1 LGGFAGKIPC
11 GKEDDI
17 VGNYEFFE
25 SGHDC
30 ASQGQWDTQCNEK
43 PESWSRKNHALLAG
57 TMLLVNDRYLVLT
70 PEKVVISY
78 QHAGYG
84 ARIGAHLIDLLLVV
98 VGYTAVAMIIS
109 FTAMVV
115 GQGLANF
122 FLALF
127 ITFGIFAY
135 FIVLEVLWQG
145 QTLGKKMLKIRVL
158 QSDGTP
164 LNWRSSFMRNILRIA
179 DILPGFSGLGF
190 MTLFLNENSQRLGDL
205 IAGTVVVSAN
215 EIPQGFTPAPY
226 KVGIHPLE
234 YSVGELGGMTL
245 PEYHAI
251 KRLCDRFPYLPI
263 DEQYRSLQAIW
274 EPFRERERIQPLP
287 NVHAIYQMEA
297 VVMKFGRMKN
307 LV

>member
-1 LGGFAGKIPC
+1 
-11 GKEDDI
+11 
-17 VGNYEFFE
+17 
-25 SGHDC
+25 
-30 ASQGQWDTQCNEK
+30 
-43 PESWSRKNHALLAG
+43 
-57 TMLLVNDRYLVLT
+57 MLLVNDRYLVLT

-84 ARIGAHLIDLLLVV
+84 ARISAHLIDLFLVLCVYAATAIIIQLFAIVLGEGITSFLMLL
-98 VGYTAVAMIIS
+98 
-109 FTAMVV
+109 
-115 GQGLANF
+115 F
-122 FLALF
+122 F
-127 ITFGIFAY
+127 TFGIFAY
-135 FIVLEVLWQG
+135 FIVFEAIWQG
-145 QTLGKKMLKIRVL
+145 QTLGKKALKIRVL

-179 DILPGFSGLGF
+179 DVLPGFYGLGF
-190 MTLFLNENSQRLGDL
+190 MAMFLNQNSQRLGDL
-205 IAGTVVVSAN
+205 IAGTVVVAAN

-251 KRLCDRFPYLPI
+251 KRLCDRFPYLPV
-263 DEQYRSLQAIW
+263 DEQHRSLQAIW
-274 EPFRERERIQPLP
+274 EPFRERESISPLP
-287 NVHAIYQMEA
+287 NVHPIYQMEA

>member
-1 LGGFAGKIPC
+1 
-11 GKEDDI
+11 
-17 VGNYEFFE
+17 
-25 SGHDC
+25 
-30 ASQGQWDTQCNEK
+30 
-43 PESWSRKNHALLAG
+43 
-57 TMLLVNDRYLVLT
+57 MLLVNDRYMVLT

-84 ARIGAHLIDLLLVV
+84 ARIGAQLIDLLLIA
-98 VGYTAVAMIIS
+98 AVYSAIGIII
-109 FTAMVV
+109 
-115 GQGLANF
+115 GLAAVV
-122 FLALF
+122 LGEGLTYLLMAV
-127 ITFGIFAY
+127 IYTFGIFAY
-135 FIVLEVLWQG
+135 FIVLEVVWQG
-145 QTLGKKMLKIRVL
+145 QTFGKKAMRIRVL

-164 LNWRSSFMRNILRIA
+164 LNWRASFMRNILRLA
-179 DILPGFSGLGF
+179 DILPGFYGVGF
-190 MTLFLNENSQRLGDL
+190 LTMFLNENSQRLGDV
-205 IAGTVVVSAN
+205 IAGSVVVAAN

-251 KRLCDRFPYLPI
+251 KRLCDRFPYLPV

-274 EPFRERERIQPLP
+274 EPFRERERIAPLQ
-287 NVHAIYQMEA
+287 NVHPIYQMEA